1 MAQPVKQTIAELH
14 PELSEKQ
21 TYSLIIDGT
30 NLLRLSF
37 ADTRI
42 NTSGIHYGG
51 VFQFLLQIKILLQK
65 KDFDYVYY

>member
-14 PELSEKQ
+14 PELSEKS

-37 ADTRI
+37 ADTGQRHPTESRFEAI
-42 NTSGIHYGG
+42 PPLRDTRVPSTGIRP
-51 VFQFLLQIKILLQK
+51 
-65 KDFDYVYY
+65 